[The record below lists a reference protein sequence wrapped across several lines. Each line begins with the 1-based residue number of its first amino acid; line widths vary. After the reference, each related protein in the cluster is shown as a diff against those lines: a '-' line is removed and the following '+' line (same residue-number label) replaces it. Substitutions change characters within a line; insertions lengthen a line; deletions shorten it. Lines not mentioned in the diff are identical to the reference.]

1 MIIGERPT
9 IIYVEIGRLPT
20 YLWVALTH
28 SRSANR
34 SARIILVT
42 DQDIG
47 LSPEIASLDVEIFRI
62 DIQEL
67 KSLLPLAE
75 GFEKKFKRI
84 FWYYTSLRFFAI
96 RVVMERLKLSRIV
109 HLESDYLLYLPVESI
124 QESIPNSCSV
134 ALNCEPLLVIPGM
147 LYLSDSDSAKVV
159 CEAIEEGLRRGMADF
174 HALYS
179 LIENGV
185 SGVYCFPTI
194 ASVEDHRL
202 AHVPRLNFSGGL
214 FDAAA
219 VGHRL
224 AGTDREPFRSWTSDY
239 TSWGKDDLIY
249 FKNPARCDQPLLRK
263 GGRLYPIWGLH
274 THAKRLE
281 CLATFYGSLDPISGC
296 KCLEWADQ
304 VVCLNQ
310 GFAYASRV
318 GIERNRIVL
327 LDEESPLP
335 PAGSILAVSGDEVYA
350 LPTNWMMKVRALGGL
365 VFLVANSDR
374 GHDVTELYRTFGERN
389 VVFAQNLLPSPIEH
403 QNIRPLPIGVQN
415 RIWPE
420 INVHSV
426 MTSRARKVFG
436 ILSSLAS
443 THRSRIPAVFW
454 SLVMATRLPHLE
466 KPLEIRVHKWMGL
479 LRGLYRSL
487 RTGHVH
493 GYRMPLSRWRTLLR
507 GSFFVLSLRGNGAD
521 THRFWEGQ
529 YHGAI
534 PLLRPED
541 DLPAYSGWPRL
552 VRSLRPIF
560 LRGVRQQDIT
570 DAMARRDVRLIK
582 GANEYE
588 HEIRAAARA
597 LGEICPR

>member
-1 MIIGERPT
+1 MT
-9 IIYVEIGRLPT
+9 SAFLLVEIGRVPD
-20 YLWVALTH
+20 YLWTNLEHLRNLNPH
-28 SRSANR
+28 SC
-34 SARIILVT
+34 IILAT
-42 DQDIG
+42 DQA
-47 LSPEIASLDVEIFRI
+47 IAGHPKVRSLGIEVFHLDT
-62 DIQEL
+62 QN
-67 KSLLPLAE
+67 LADQYPIAE
-75 GFEKKFKRI
+75 PFSTRYRKR
-84 FWYYTSLRFFAI
+84 FWYLTSLRFLALRESI
-96 RVVMERLKLSRIV
+96 RELGIGNCIHV
-109 HLESDYLLYLPVESI
+109 ESDYLLYVTEDALVSRVPDDCI
-124 QESIPNSCSV
+124 L
-134 ALNCEPLLVIPGM
+134 ALNCERPYVIPGM
-147 LYLSDSDSAKVV
+147 
-159 CEAIEEGLRRGMADF
+159 IFIRGEEGASLACSCVYEGLVKGLADF
-174 HALYS
+174 DS
-179 LIENGV
+179 LQSLVDSERP
-185 SGVYCFPTI
+185 GVYVFPT
-194 ASVEDHRL
+194 L
-202 AHVPRLNFSGGL
+202 GWLNNAAIRRRPTIDLEGAIL
-214 FDAAA
+214 DAAA
-219 VGHRL
+219 LGHAIL
-224 AGTDREPFRSWTSDY
+224 GTDRRPFRSNVETY
-239 TSWGKDDLIY
+239 TDLGEDDLVY

-304 VVCLNQ
+304 VICLSQ

-318 GIERNRIVL
+318 GIERDRIIL
-327 LDEESPLP
+327 LNEESSLP
-335 PAGSILAVSGDEVYA
+335 PAGSILAVSGDEIYA

-365 VFLVANSDR
+365 VFLVVNSDR
-374 GHDVTELYRTFGERN
+374 DHDATELHRTFGERN
-389 VVFAQNLLPSPIEH
+389 VLFAQNLLPSPIEH
-403 QNIRPLPIGVQN
+403 RNIRPLPIGVQN

-420 INVHSV
+420 VNVHSV

-466 KPLEIRVHKWMGL
+466 KPLEIRVHKWMGM

-493 GYRMPLSRWRTLLR
+493 GYRMPLNRWRTLLR

-588 HEIRAAARA
+588 QEIRAAARA
-597 LGEICPR
+597 LGEIYPR